1 MSRFARAVDSNHAE
15 IVATF
20 RALGCVVTTTAP
32 LGKGFPD
39 LAVLHRK
46 RVRLVEVKD
55 GRKVPSARKR
65 TPLEVAFAL
74 LWPVD
79 LVECREDAVEAVN
92 RWTLEAA

>member
-1 MSRFARAVDSNHAE
+1 MSRFRRAVDANQTE
-15 IVATF
+15 IVETF
-20 RALGCVVTTTAP
+20 RSLGCVVTSTAA

-39 LAVLHRK
+39 LAVLHCR

-65 TPLEVAFAL
+65 TPLEVAFAMC
-74 LWPVD
+74 WPVE
-79 LVECREDAVEAVN
+79 LVECREDAVAAVN